1 MPKFVLDVN
10 GRRRE
15 VEAAADTP
23 LLWVLRDHL
32 GLVGTKYGCGVGLC
46 GSCTVLVDGEA
57 ERSCSVAVSQVV
69 GKKILT
75 IEGLGG
81 QHPVQEAFVAED
93 VPQSGYCQA
102 GQVMQAVALLSKNPH
117 PTQEQ
122 VAAVMGD
129 ILCRCGTYDRIA
141 KAVARVARR

>member
-1 MPKFVLDVN
+1 MAKFTLEVN
-10 GRRRE
+10 GAKKTVE
-15 VEAAADTP
+15 VAADTP

-81 QHPVQEAFVAED
+81 HHPVQEAFVAED
-93 VPQSGYCQA
+93 VPQCGYCQS
-102 GQVMQAVALLSKNPH
+102 GQVMQAVALLAKQPK
-117 PTQEQ
+117 PTPEQ
-122 VAAVMGD
+122 VAAAMGD
-129 ILCRCGTYDRIA
+129 VLCRCGTYDRIA
-141 KAVARVARR
+141 KAVARAVRR